1 MREVHDDASR
11 VYATDGIVRAV
22 GPDSIKVDLT
32 PAAALETA
40 NRLIEAAAKAE
51 GQKQFADRG
60 ARQRK

>member
-1 MREVHDDASR
+1 MRQVHDDPSR
-11 VYATDGIVRAV
+11 VSAIDGIVRAL

-40 NRLIEAAAKAE
+40 NRLIDAAAKAE
-51 GQKQFADRG
+51 GQKQFANRT